1 VSFDQ
6 FLGRNY
12 LLLCQAV
19 ILRQRNGW
27 LKPELC
33 LSIWAGH
40 MDVHR
45 GLFAGEEV
53 KSETA
58 VAKYGGTQGLT
69 PTLIVVRRVA
79 ASLNDRK

>member
-1 VSFDQ
+1 
-6 FLGRNY
+6 
-12 LLLCQAV
+12 
-19 ILRQRNGW
+19 
-27 LKPELC
+27 
-33 LSIWAGH
+33 

-79 ASLNDRK
+79 ASLSDRTPIAQ